1 MRHDETCLC
10 YSRARFRL
18 IRRRF
23 RRWGPPKRTQLLS
36 ESRSL
41 ERWRLS
47 FYLPWPAAFF
57 GSGGKL
63 RLCLHT
69 SLLLVHPVLAP
80 FSSFERVVESGQEC
94 RESIH
99 SARCRPKR
107 TVCLGR
113 RPLPLCGP
121 AEIPRA
127 HLALSLAWEKAR
139 EAPVCLPKRQRAIQK
154 FGNCRLPE
162 KRELRSL
169 SVCRHRRRQ
178 KVDSAI
184 KWSGTNKQT
193 NGADGPKLSATCVC
207 LWFP

>member
-1 MRHDETCLC
+1 MLLPSALSTQPPPL
-10 YSRARFRL
+10 SPL
-18 IRRRF
+18 
-23 RRWGPPKRTQLLS
+23 GPPKEDATFERKPFARTM
-36 ESRSL
+36 
-41 ERWRLS
+41 
-47 FYLPWPAAFF
+47 AALVLFALAGRFF

-63 RLCLHT
+63 RLCLHA

-99 SARCRPKR
+99 SARRRPKR